1 MKLLAALAVSLLVLV
16 GACAAPP
23 AYADVSCQ
31 FPVVVLAIAG
41 PVVLI
46 CGDGNITNT
55 NHTNS
60 ITVDPSLQV
69 DPHLFTP
76 AP

>member
-1 MKLLAALAVSLLVLV
+1 MIRKIIAAAAISSMALLAAPTAH
-16 GACAAPP
+16 
-23 AYADVSCQ
+23 ADNSCQ

-41 PVVLI
+41 PVTLI
-46 CGDGNITNT
+46 CGDGNSAVT
-55 NHTNS
+55 NHSTNVT
-60 ITVDPSLQV
+60 IDPSLQV